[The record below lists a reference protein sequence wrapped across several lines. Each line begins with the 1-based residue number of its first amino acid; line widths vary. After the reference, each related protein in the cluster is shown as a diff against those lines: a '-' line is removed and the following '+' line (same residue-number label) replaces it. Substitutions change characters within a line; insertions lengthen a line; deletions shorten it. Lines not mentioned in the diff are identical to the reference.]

1 MRRTIGGRPQSEA
14 PAGAPRRAARSVA
27 VPAPRS
33 LHARPELNDDLVGA
47 YMQDAIGRGGYRAAL
62 EYYGSEEAKKS
73 EALWHRLRARGWLL
87 GRLGLYGQV
96 QGWLEE
102 ASAWPD
108 FDHLPAAG
116 VHGGRAAY
124 RPSALWLKTPEPAR
138 RSAGGLL
145 TIEPAATAN
154 PDPCAVPGYIW
165 AAMLILDATGPIC
178 LNPCKPPGA
187 RRAVV
192 ERPLVMTGPRVLVL
206 EWGNPSC
213 CVTGRKSPHR

>member
-14 PAGAPRRAARSVA
+14 PAGAPRRAARSMA

-47 YMQDAIGRGGYRAAL
+47 YMQDAIGRGGYRATL

-73 EALWHRLRARGWLL
+73 EAPWHRLRARGWLL

-178 LNPCKPPGA
+178 LHAGLGA
-187 RRAVV
+187 AAFLVGAGPDWRELGATHGAPATTRA
-192 ERPLVMTGPRVLVL
+192 
-206 EWGNPSC
+206 
-213 CVTGRKSPHR
+213 